1 MSDALAAFRL
11 DGRSAVVTGG
21 ASGIGRA
28 ACELF
33 ARVGASV
40 VVADADG
47 AGAEAVVDGIRGQG
61 GEARAFA
68 CDVTDRARVDALVED
83 AVRTHGGVDVFCNVA
98 GVPSDGPLAEVEE
111 AEVQRVF
118 DIHVKGTL
126 FGCQAAVRAMRGRG
140 GSIIN
145 TASAGMDVAAPGYG
159 LYAMAKAAVT
169 QLTRNLAVE
178 VGADGIRVNVIA
190 PGTTETAFTT
200 RHLLGPDGA
209 PDPARYDAWIARQRQ
224 LSPIGRVGEAIDQA
238 WLMLYLAS
246 DAARFCTGQIWR
258 ANGGAT
264 IPR

>member
-1 MSDALAAFRL
+1 MPDPFDAFRL
-11 DGRSAVVTGG
+11 TDRVAVVTGG

-33 ARVGASV
+33 ASVGARV
-40 VVADADG
+40 VVADADETG
-47 AGAEAVVDGIRGQG
+47 ARAVADAIDG
-61 GEARAFA
+61 RAFA
-68 CDVTDRARVDALVED
+68 CDVSSKEQMDALVAF
-83 AVRTHGGVDVFCNVA
+83 AVEGEAGVDVFCNVA
-98 GVPSDGPLAEVEE
+98 GVPSDGPIVDVEEVEFE
-111 AEVQRVF
+111 RIF

-159 LYAMAKAAVT
+159 LYSMAKAAIT

-178 VGADGIRVNVIA
+178 AGGDGIRVNVIA
-190 PGTTETAFTT
+190 PGTTETAFTM
-200 RHLLGPDGA
+200 RHLKGADGEEHA
-209 PDPARYDAWIARQRQ
+209 EKYAAWVEGQRRI
-224 LSPIGRVGEAIDQA
+224 SPIGRVGEAIDQA

-246 DAARFCTGQIWR
+246 DASRFCTGQIWR